1 MLQDR
6 KVAILGTGT
15 MGRAIAGGMLHGGVV
30 DPAHL
35 TGTVRTEHE
44 AREVAAQVSFPVSTD
59 NAAAARA
66 ADVLLICTKPK
77 HVEGLVRE
85 LSDAG
90 ALVHGPL
97 LICIAAGVRI
107 AAIEAAA
114 SEGTRV
120 VRAMPNTP
128 CVIGEGMIVLSPG
141 RHASDADLDLAE
153 AVFRPLGRVL
163 RLEEEHM
170 DAVTGLSGS
179 GPAFVYVM
187 IEALAEGGVMAGL
200 PRRVATELAAQTVK
214 GAARMVLETGRH
226 PAALKDDVT
235 TPAGCTVSA
244 LLMMEDGR
252 LRSVLAR
259 GVQEAARSAAG
270 LGGPVDSRRAP
281 DHDRDPGRSNG

>member
-1 MLQDR
+1 MLKD
-6 KVAILGTGT
+6 KKIAILGTGT
-15 MGRAIAGGMLHGGVV
+15 MGRAIAQGMLSADAV
-30 DPAHL
+30 DEAHIV
-35 TGTVRTEHE
+35 GTVRTKRE
-44 AREVAAQVSFPVSTD
+44 AAEVATQVPFPISTD
-59 NAAAARA
+59 NAAAARG
-66 ADVLLICTKPK
+66 ADLLLLCTKPK
-77 HVEGLVRE
+77 HVSSL
-85 LSDAG
+85 LQDLAASG
-90 ALVHGPL
+90 ALAHRPL
-97 LICIAAGVRI
+97 IVCIAAGVRI

-114 SEGTRV
+114 GDAARV

-128 CVIGEGMIVLSPG
+128 CLIGEGMVVLSPG
-141 RHASDADLDLAE
+141 SHADELELDLAD

-163 RLEEEHM
+163 RLDEEHM

-179 GPAFVYVM
+179 GPAFVYVI

-270 LGGPVDSRRAP
+270 LGGPVDKEQE
-281 DHDRDPGRSNG
+281 

>member
-1 MLQDR
+1 MLENK

-15 MGRAIAGGMLHGGVV
+15 MGRAIAQGMLNAGVM
-30 DPAHL
+30 DTDRL
-35 TGTVRTEHE
+35 LGTVRTERE
-44 AREVAAQVSFPVSTD
+44 ARDVAEQVPFPISTD
-59 NAAAARA
+59 NAAAARG
-66 ADVLLICTKPK
+66 ADVLLLCTKPK
-77 HVEGLVRE
+77 HVAPLMRE
-85 LSDAG
+85 LGEAG
-90 ALVHGPL
+90 ALDHDPL
-97 LICIAAGVRI
+97 VICIAAGVRI
-107 AAIEAAA
+107 AEIEAAA
-114 SEGTRV
+114 GVAVRV

-128 CVIGEGMIVLSPG
+128 CLIGEGMIVLSPG
-141 RHASDADLDLAE
+141 SHSGEAELDLAVS
-153 AVFRPLGRVL
+153 VFQPLGRVL
-163 RLEEEHM
+163 RLDEEHM

-179 GPAFVYVM
+179 GPAFVYVI

-270 LGGPVDSRRAP
+270 LGGAP
-281 DHDRDPGRSNG
+281 DRDQQ